1 MSDEPRHVKRG
12 ARRVKAEATRRRIL
26 RAAHDAFVENGYHG
40 TTIAA
45 VAQRAGVAAQTV
57 YFTFHTKSALISAV
71 IDQAVMGEDEPTIPQ
86 ATPWWAAMVAAPTA
100 DEALRIFIRGAGLL
114 FERASRISEI
124 LRAAALT
131 DDEVRQTHEHHEA
144 LRRAGYAEVI
154 DLLMAKGRLRS
165 GLDAEGAT
173 DVLLTLLSD
182 ATYDAF
188 TSERGW
194 SHERVVAWLA
204 AVLPEVLLAEG

>member
-1 MSDEPRHVKRG
+1 
-12 ARRVKAEATRRRIL
+12 
-26 RAAHDAFVENGYHG
+26 
-40 TTIAA
+40 
-45 VAQRAGVAAQTV
+45 
-57 YFTFHTKSALISAV
+57 
-71 IDQAVMGEDEPTIPQ
+71 
-86 ATPWWAAMVAAPTA
+86 
-100 DEALRIFIRGAGLL
+100 
-114 FERASRISEI
+114 
-124 LRAAALT
+124 
-131 DDEVRQTHEHHEA
+131 
-144 LRRAGYAEVI
+144 
-154 DLLMAKGRLRS
+154 MAKGRLRS